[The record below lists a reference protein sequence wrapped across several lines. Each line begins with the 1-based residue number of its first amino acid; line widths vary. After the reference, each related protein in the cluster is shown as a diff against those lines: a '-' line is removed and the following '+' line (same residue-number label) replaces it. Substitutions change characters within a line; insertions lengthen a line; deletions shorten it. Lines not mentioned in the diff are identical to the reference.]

1 MKIKTV
7 QPIDAGKDFS
17 FTLGSFHIEGRRYQ
31 AGDVIDLE
39 PLVSFTMDSNDLEY
53 HFENLYSPVEG
64 FDLFDIVLAPAY
76 PGVSPVWEPGQCRW
90 GRVAA
95 DLWIIKSTKAVEV
108 YAS

>member
-7 QPIDAGKDFS
+7 QPVDMGKAFS
-17 FTLGSFHIEGRRYQ
+17 FTLGGFHVKGRRYQ
-31 AGDVIDLE
+31 AGDMIDLE

-53 HFENLYSPVEG
+53 HFENLLSSVEG

-76 PGVSPVWEPGQCRW
+76 PGVSPVWEPGQSRW

-95 DLWIIKSTKAVEV
+95 DLTIIWSTQPVKAC
-108 YAS
+108 AS